1 MQFGIVRTNL
11 FLRMLSEFLALHNL
25 IIHHG
30 LPASKPALDIEQNLT
45 LDRCDADVP
54 RRMLR
59 VGPVDGRLA
68 CADCLLQTVKGA
80 SMKVAI
86 VHYWLVG
93 MRGGEKVIE
102 ALCEMYPQ
110 ADIFTHVYV
119 PEMVS
124 DRIRGHRVI
133 PTFIN
138 SLPMAARMYKNYL
151 PLMPLALEQLDLSDY
166 DLIISSE
173 SGPAKG
179 VIAPPGAVH
188 VCYCHTPMRY
198 IWNMYHEYRA
208 GAGSFARLLM
218 PPLTHYLRIWDVT
231 SAARVDSFIANA
243 STVAQRIDR
252 YYHAPSVVI
261 HPPVDTDAFSIAA
274 PSELE
279 DYYLMA
285 GELVSYKRP
294 DLAVRAF
301 NDMKLNL
308 VVIGGGE
315 MLENIR
321 RLAGP
326 TVTVLGMQPFPIL
339 KQHYARCRALIF
351 PGEEDFGMVPVEA
364 MASGRPVVAFGRGGA
379 TETVKEGVSG
389 AFFHE
394 QTVEAISA
402 AVRSLASMDID
413 SAKIALHAAQFG
425 RAPFFEKMRAHIDN
439 LMANKAAA
447 RRTAN

>member
-1 MQFGIVRTNL
+1 
-11 FLRMLSEFLALHNL
+11 
-25 IIHHG
+25 
-30 LPASKPALDIEQNLT
+30 
-45 LDRCDADVP
+45 
-54 RRMLR
+54 
-59 VGPVDGRLA
+59 
-68 CADCLLQTVKGA
+68 
-80 SMKVAI
+80 MKVAI
-86 VHYWLVG
+86 IHYWLVG

-119 PEMVS
+119 PESVS
-124 DRIRGHRVI
+124 DRIRGHKVI

-138 SLPMAARMYKNYL
+138 ALPRAAKMYKNYL
-151 PLMPLALEQLDLSDY
+151 PLMPLALEQLDLRGY

-173 SGPAKG
+173 SGPSKG
-179 VIAPPGAVH
+179 IIPSSDALH

-198 IWNMYHEYRA
+198 IWNMYHDYRNS
-208 GAGSFARLLM
+208 AGSLARLMM
-218 PPLTHYLRIWDVT
+218 PPLTHYLRMWDVT
-231 SAARVDSFIANA
+231 SAARVDSFIANSA
-243 STVAQRIDR
+243 TVARRIHR
-252 YYHAPSVVI
+252 YYGANSAVI

-274 PSELE
+274 PSELA

-301 NDMKLNL
+301 NEMKLKL

-315 MLENIR
+315 MLDEIR

-326 TVTVLGMQPFPIL
+326 TVTVLGAQPFDVL

-379 TETVKEGVSG
+379 TETVADGVTG
-389 AFFHE
+389 VFFSE
-394 QTVEAISA
+394 QTVEAISS
-402 AVRSLASMDID
+402 AVRSLAGIEID
-413 SAKIALHAAQFG
+413 SGKIAAHARQFG
-425 RAPFFEKMRAHIDN
+425 RDQFFQKMRTHIDQ
-439 LMANKAAA
+439 LLAEKARAH
-447 RRTAN
+447 

>member
-1 MQFGIVRTNL
+1 
-11 FLRMLSEFLALHNL
+11 
-25 IIHHG
+25 
-30 LPASKPALDIEQNLT
+30 
-45 LDRCDADVP
+45 
-54 RRMLR
+54 
-59 VGPVDGRLA
+59 
-68 CADCLLQTVKGA
+68 
-80 SMKVAI
+80 MKVAI
-86 VHYWLVG
+86 IHYWLVG

-124 DRIRGHRVI
+124 DRIRQHRVI

-138 SLPMAARMYKNYL
+138 SLPRASKMYKTYL
-151 PLMPLALEQLDLSDY
+151 PLMPLALEQLDLRGY

-179 VIAPPGAVH
+179 IIAPSEALH

-198 IWNMYHEYRA
+198 IWNMYHDYRN
-208 GAGSFARLLM
+208 GAGRVARLMM
-218 PPLTHYLRIWDVT
+218 PPLTHYLRMWDVT
-231 SAARVDSFIANA
+231 SAARVDSFVANSA
-243 STVAQRIDR
+243 TVARRIHR
-252 YYHAPSVVI
+252 YYGANSVVI

-274 PSELE
+274 PSELG

-301 NDMKLNL
+301 NEMKLKL

-315 MLENIR
+315 MLDEVR

-326 TVTVLGMQPFPIL
+326 TVTVLGSQPFDVL
-339 KQHYARCRALIF
+339 KQHYAQCRALIF

-379 TETVKEGVSG
+379 TETVAPGVSG
-389 AFFHE
+389 VFFAE
-394 QTVEAISA
+394 QTVETISS
-402 AVRSLASMDID
+402 AVRSLDAIEID
-413 SAKIALHAAQFG
+413 PEKIAAHASQFG
-425 RAPFFEKMRAHIDN
+425 REQFFQKMRAHVDG
-439 LMANKAAA
+439 LLAEKSRAH
-447 RRTAN
+447 